1 MTDESS
7 TSVDERG
14 ALPSRSSSGTLVAGI
29 LGMIE
34 SAITNRPRPMPQI
47 EERYSEPWATLNG
60 MTVDGIDEP
69 VARPEPP
76 DRSGARL

>member
-1 MTDESS
+1 MTDQAPEREH
-7 TSVDERG
+7 ERG
-14 ALPSRSSSGTLVAGI
+14 ALPSRSSSGTLVGGI

-47 EERYSEPWATLNG
+47 EERYSDPWATLNG
-60 MTVDGIDEP
+60 MTVDGIDKP
-69 VARPEPP
+69 VERPEPP